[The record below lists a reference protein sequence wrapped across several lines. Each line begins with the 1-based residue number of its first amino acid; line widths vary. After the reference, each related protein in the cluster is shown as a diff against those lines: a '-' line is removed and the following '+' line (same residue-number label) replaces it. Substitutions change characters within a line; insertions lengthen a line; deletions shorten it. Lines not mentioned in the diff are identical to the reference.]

1 MIRSEIVFELFGI
14 ACLIAIWAG
23 WWIALPA

>member
-1 MIRSEIVFELFGI
+1 MTRSEIVFELFGI